1 MNVKDAMKHSLKSTQ
16 NMLEMYLSDLS
27 DADLLVRP
35 VPGAN
40 HLAWQLGHLIS
51 SEVMMV
57 KSQLP
62 EARYP
67 ALPAGFDAVHATAAV
82 ANNGPDGFLSREQYR
97 SLFDEVRSATMAV
110 AEGLTDAELD
120 RAAPRNRAQ

>member
-1 MNVKDAMKHSLKSTQ
+1 MKLVGRVSDIGIKGRASTRHPSLAVGNMNGTQTIQAALGSTQ
-16 NMLEMYLSDLS
+16 WLLANYLEGLS
-27 DADLLVRP
+27 DADLFVRP

-51 SEVMMV
+51 SEVKMV

-82 ANNGPDGFLSREQYR
+82 AN
-97 SLFDEVRSATMAV
+97 
-110 AEGLTDAELD
+110 
-120 RAAPRNRAQ
+120 